1 MAPNI
6 NPFSSHK
13 ISSASRNP
21 FHQQEISIGLDFI
34 LSGYKIC
41 TCSCLNIQLQF
52 FWLLKSFLLYM
63 HSVHCAIVH
72 CMPCPFKS
80 CLFVCSTHTTLFS
93 LNANSSGSSPFPY
106 HDRSFLLYA
115 QFVVDRLSWLRTL
128 INVDLCGRQRSQEER
143 IQP

>member
-21 FHQQEISIGLDFI
+21 FHQQEISFGLDFI
-34 LSGYKIC
+34 RSGYKIC
-41 TCSCLNIQLQF
+41 KCSCLNIQLQY
-52 FWLLKSFLLYM
+52 FWLKNHFFYTCTVCIA
-63 HSVHCAIVH
+63 HP
-72 CMPCPFKS
+72 MPCPFKS

-128 INVDLCGRQRSQEER
+128 INIYLCGR
-143 IQP
+143 

>member
-21 FHQQEISIGLDFI
+21 FHQQEISFGLDFI
-34 LSGYKIC
+34 RSGYKIC
-41 TCSCLNIQLQF
+41 ICSRLNIQLQF
-52 FWLLKSFLLYM
+52 FGLTKIISFIHAHPM
-63 HSVHCAIVH
+63 TRPIKNS
-72 CMPCPFKS
+72 
-80 CLFVCSTHTTLFS
+80 LFVCSTHTTLFS

-128 INVDLCGRQRSQEER
+128 INVNLCGRERSQEEQ